1 MLYDCKLYIKC
12 TSICN
17 NFEMSFFLVSLLI
30 YYLCLSKHKIFCNH
44 TIIFTMYML
53 CMLAAVYVYLI
64 KHFSLHNSQNNIDEK
79 HKILGKQFL
88 LLSQICEWPWAKLFI
103 SELSKLLG
111 EDQNH
116 SFLIWDSKDEHFF
129 VKCAKLWKSSLLS
142 LIHLLTKAVG
152 GKKKKWMWP

>member
-53 CMLAAVYVYLI
+53 CMLATVYVYLI

-129 VKCAKLWKSSLLS
+129 VKCAKLWNSSFLS

-152 GKKKKWMWP
+152 EKKKKWMWP